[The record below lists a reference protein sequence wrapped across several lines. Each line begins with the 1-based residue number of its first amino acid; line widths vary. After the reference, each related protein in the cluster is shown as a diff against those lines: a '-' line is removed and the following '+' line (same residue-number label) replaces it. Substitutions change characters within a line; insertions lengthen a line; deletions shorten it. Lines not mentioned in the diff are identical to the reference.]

1 MVDEWRR
8 NRSVGVRDLDDVAD
22 LSGAVRVNA
31 AGAIDRCRTGCPA
44 QPRAGGA
51 GEARRLDGYP
61 GGTRRYA
68 EEPVSISAKGA
79 AAGEGF
85 GAAAR
90 RVHGGAEARRA
101 TGTAAPGADPA
112 EVHRYRHTRQW
123 RSVGRAE
130 RW

>member
-1 MVDEWRR
+1 MGDQWRR
-8 NRSVGVRDLDDVAD
+8 NRSIGVRDLGDVAA

-31 AGAIDRCRTGCPA
+31 AGAIDRCRTGC
-44 QPRAGGA
+44 PRAGGA

-79 AAGEGF
+79 AAAGEGF

-90 RVHGGAEARRA
+90 RVHGGAEAGRA
-101 TGTAAPGADPA
+101 TGTAAPGTDPV
-112 EVHRYRHTRQW
+112 EVPRHPHTRRW
-123 RSVGRAE
+123 RSVGGAE
-130 RW
+130 

>member
-8 NRSVGVRDLDDVAD
+8 NRSVGVRHLEHVAA
-22 LSGAVRVNA
+22 LSSAVGVNA
-31 AGAIDRCRTGCPA
+31 AGAIDGCRTGCPD
-44 QPRAGGA
+44 QPCAGGA
-51 GEARRLDGYP
+51 GEARRLGGYP

-90 RVHGGAEARRA
+90 RIHGGAEADRKS
-101 TGTAAPGADPA
+101 
-112 EVHRYRHTRQW
+112 TRL
-123 RSVGRAE
+123 
-130 RW
+130 